1 MAKLWRVKFNVPV
14 DMPDDVLREVIDFSA
29 VSTDD
34 QLNKISSE
42 SRSIRTRYEN
52 QTGTSFVA
60 ATIPTKRENSA
71 TYTSERA
78 VLIYKA

>member
-60 ATIPTKRENSA
+60 ATIPTKQENSA